1 MTKTYVRL
9 SLEEREEISRG
20 LACGEYLSDIAKRI
34 HRDKSTISREVNGH
48 ASKKHGYRAASAQ
61 RQSAHASSFR
71 RKGHSKILEN
81 AKLEKEIQSH
91 ILLKWSPEQ
100 IVSHLK
106 KTYPGDMTMQISH
119 ESIYTYVHVLPRGEL
134 KRQLL
139 AGLRQQRKYRRK
151 QKKQSAKEETRGKLA
166 DMLSIEERPKEIE
179 HRIIPG
185 HWEGD
190 LILGKSKR
198 TALGTLVE
206 RTTRFTLLVPLKE
219 KDAVNVR
226 KAFAREVKRLPQQL
240 RQSLT
245 YDQGKE
251 MGEHKL
257 FTKQTKMQVYFAHP
271 GSPWERGT
279 NENTNGLV
287 RQYFPKGTDF
297 SQVTVREIK
306 KAQRLLNGRP
316 RKTLGFETP
325 AETFNTL
332 LR

>member
-20 LACGEYLSDIAKRI
+20 LACGEYLADIAERL
-34 HRDKSTISREVNGH
+34 HRNKSTISREVNGRK
-48 ASKKHGYRAASAQ
+48 SKKRGYRAASAQ
-61 RQSAHASSFR
+61 RQSEYSSGSR
-71 RKGHSKILEN
+71 RKGYSKVLQNLE
-81 AKLEKEIQSH
+81 LEKEIQRH

-106 KTYPGDMTMQISH
+106 KTYSGDTTMHVSH
-119 ESIYTYVHVLPRGEL
+119 ETIYTYVHVLPKGEL

-151 QKKQSAKEETRGKLA
+151 QKKQSPVGETRGKLA
-166 DMLSIEERPKEIE
+166 DMLSIEERPKEIAD
-179 HRIIPG
+179 RIIPG

-190 LILGKSKR
+190 LILGKNKR

-219 KDAVNVR
+219 KDAVSVR
-226 KAFAREVKRLPQQL
+226 KAFVKEVKRLPEQL

-257 FTKQTKMQVYFAHP
+257 FTRQTKMQVYFAHP

-287 RQYFPKGTDF
+287 RQFFPKGTDF
-297 SQVTVREIK
+297 SQVTTRQIK
-306 KAQRLLNGRP
+306 TAQRLLNGRP